1 MISGSGP
8 STTFDY
14 FSRSRA
20 YMLRKSGLDYRYLD
34 LHTTVRDRSA
44 DLPAHLPRPRA
55 DDPGREAPFRKQ
67 TAERSE
73 SCGSLRRCPD
83 DSAFG
88 DPALGGRQVGA
99 PAKGRWHVRP
109 RAAISPD
116 SRFVR
121 GFSEEVREQGK
132 VVVTTQCEARIVGE
146 PPTELVEA
154 LQLRSSSKVAY
165 LERLRIVNALP
176 AAVQQAWIPVA
187 LCPGLFSE
195 PLVDDS
201 LYATFRAK
209 YGIVLSW
216 AEQETSAVAARDH
229 LAQLLKVSRG
239 SPLLYV
245 VRKTFDDRNTPIEYV
260 RSWMPQGHSLLS
272 TIKA

>member
-1 MISGSGP
+1 MTGLPTYQRIFQDLEQMIRAGKLPSGSRLP
-8 STTFDY
+8 SAASLAAHY
-14 FSRSRA
+14 GVA
-20 YMLRKSGLDYRYLD
+20 PM
-34 LHTTVRDRSA
+34 TVRSA
-44 DLPAHLPRPRA
+44 IQLLVDARLVLPRRGVGTFVLEQRFHRTL
-55 DDPGREAPFRKQ
+55 D
-67 TAERSE
+67 
-73 SCGSLRRCPD
+73 SL
-83 DSAFG
+83 
-88 DPALGGRQVGA
+88 
-99 PAKGRWHVRP
+99 
-109 RAAISPD
+109 
-116 SRFVR
+116 R